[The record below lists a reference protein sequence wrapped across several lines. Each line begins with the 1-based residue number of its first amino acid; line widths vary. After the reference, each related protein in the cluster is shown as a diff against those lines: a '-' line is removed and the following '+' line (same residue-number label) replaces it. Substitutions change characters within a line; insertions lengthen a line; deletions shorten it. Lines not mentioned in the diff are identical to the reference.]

1 MIYLKRTVLL
11 FFFVN
16 LPFFCLSP
24 GAIIDFLMNALS
36 VSACLFVQR
45 LHLFSLSLF
54 MCNESAESLF
64 AFCYALVFFITIENH
79 SGETI
84 SSQLDLPSP
93 LVYIFFH
100 DDICV
105 SSIQIVFIKRFIEEI
120 IVVKLLICNWIY
132 TGRWFRFYFHD
143 DICVHLFRL
152 CLSKR
157 FIEEIDWIVFWMLC
171 SAVFALVE
179 EPSWTI
185 ERSRIDAS

>member
-1 MIYLKRTVLL
+1 MRLHCIENLISFFIYTSHFLL
-11 FFFVN
+11 LANDLPQENGASFFFIN

-36 VSACLFVQR
+36 VSACVFVQR

-84 SSQLDLPSP
+84 SSKLDVHSP
-93 LVYIFFH
+93 LVSIFISMMIFVCH
-100 DDICV
+100 
-105 SSIQIVFIKRFIEEI
+105 Q
-120 IVVKLLICNWIY
+120 
-132 TGRWFRFYFHD
+132 
-143 DICVHLFRL
+143 FRL

-157 FIEEIDWIVFWMLC
+157 FIEEIDWIVLDLPSPLVSIFISMMIF
-171 SAVFALVE
+171 VFINSDCVYQNV
-179 EPSWTI
+179 S
-185 ERSRIDAS
+185 